1 LIPDYLIGDNVNFAH
16 IFKVKGGWQ
25 VIISASPCLRGG
37 DSVVAEVT
45 FTSKVDAKRYAKST
59 GAKAWNF

>member
-1 LIPDYLIGDNVNFAH
+1 MNFAY

-37 DSVVAEVT
+37 DSVVAEVVLAT
-45 FTSKVDAKRYAKST
+45 KRDAKRFAKST

>member
-1 LIPDYLIGDNVNFAH
+1 MIPDYLIGDNMNFAH

-37 DSVVAEVT
+37 DTIAEVT
-45 FTSKVDAKRYAKST
+45 FNSKVDAKRFAKST

>member
-1 LIPDYLIGDNVNFAH
+1 MNFAY

-37 DSVVAEVT
+37 DTIAEVT
-45 FTSKVDAKRYAKST
+45 FSSKVDAKRFAKST